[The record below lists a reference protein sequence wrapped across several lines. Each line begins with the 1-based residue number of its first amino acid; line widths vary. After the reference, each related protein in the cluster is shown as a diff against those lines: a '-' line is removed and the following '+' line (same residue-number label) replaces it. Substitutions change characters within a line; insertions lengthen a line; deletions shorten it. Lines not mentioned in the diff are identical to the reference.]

1 MLYSITINN
10 KLYNMNSEN
19 ELIQKLMM
27 SKKIMDIHSK
37 TPRNQT
43 SGMNINMPVVEEF
56 SAPQASYNIPQD
68 VLTEVNQSPVPK
80 KMNQEVPTEQRIM
93 SSKLPDE
100 IKRLMIEHPI
110 AQPNSMSG
118 PTLSNELVEKAS
130 RLMGTTP
137 IQENNQQQRR
147 QTSNPNVNLDDIRS
161 VVRET
166 VEEVLKENGLLLEST
181 SKSSETITFKVGK
194 HVFEGKVTKIKKL
207 Q

>member
-1 MLYSITINN
+1 
-10 KLYNMNSEN
+10 
-19 ELIQKLMM
+19 
-27 SKKIMDIHSK
+27 
-37 TPRNQT
+37 
-43 SGMNINMPVVEEF
+43 
-56 SAPQASYNIPQD
+56 
-68 VLTEVNQSPVPK
+68 
-80 KMNQEVPTEQRIM
+80 
-93 SSKLPDE
+93 
-100 IKRLMIEHPI
+100 MIEHPI

>member
-1 MLYSITINN
+1 
-10 KLYNMNSEN
+10 MNSEN

-56 SAPQASYNIPQD
+56 STPQASYNIPQD
-68 VLTEVNQSPVPK
+68 VLTEVNQSPIPK

>member
-1 MLYSITINN
+1 
-10 KLYNMNSEN
+10 MNSEN

>member
-1 MLYSITINN
+1 
-10 KLYNMNSEN
+10 MNSEN

-56 SAPQASYNIPQD
+56 STPQASYNIPQD

>member
-1 MLYSITINN
+1 
-10 KLYNMNSEN
+10 
-19 ELIQKLMM
+19 
-27 SKKIMDIHSK
+27 
-37 TPRNQT
+37 
-43 SGMNINMPVVEEF
+43 MNINMPVVEEF